1 MDNKKFVKIIED
13 VQDDVSSVQFKKM
26 MSVIMMGI
34 LPINFIMLIR
44 INKKNVLI
52 FFVIMG
58 IIFILLPF
66 LLFRTPKNKK
76 YLSPYH
82 LEKYESRKRIN
93 DILDTYYDK
102 SKSGATQNNAFLYG
116 FSEDEAQETIEFLIE
131 ACRHK
136 IKE

>member
-1 MDNKKFVKIIED
+1 MDRRKFVKIIED
-13 VQDDVSSVQFKKM
+13 VQDDVRSVQFKKM

-34 LPINFIMLIR
+34 LPINFMMLIR
-44 INKKNVLI
+44 INKKNIFL

-58 IIFILLPF
+58 LTFILLPF
-66 LLFRTPKNKK
+66 LLFRIPKNKK

-82 LEKYESRKRIN
+82 LERYESRKRIN

-102 SKSGATQNNAFLYG
+102 TKSGATQNNAFLYG
-116 FSEDEAQETIEFLIE
+116 FSEDEARETIEFLIE
-131 ACRHK
+131 ACRYK